1 MSSGSGLWSLL
12 AGVIGRGNAT
22 MGHRRSS
29 KILVWTCLVLLLTM
43 SLPSFA
49 QEAPPEGAALPEGFA
64 MDLSSTEASMA
75 AQNAQPVNIYTEGAL
90 GANGA
95 ITGGVAQTVNPGQM
109 VTPAQYMAISQI
121 MSGLEQTLVLSAAG
135 AAAAGFASV
144 SPATMSV
151 LESLHIPVGVSLNS
165 IGFNAASAFNVAGAA
180 TVNGALYAIQQNQA
194 ATAVLNLGSLLVG
207 PGAMLTTN
215 LPSYSA
221 MLGNVL
227 ASSGLTM
234 NIAGSMT
241 NYGTI
246 ATSGPLSVLAG
257 GAIYNQTLAGM
268 PQASMVA
275 QSVAMSSLA
284 STIVNSGIIT
294 ALSGNISMASQL
306 ASNLSVLN
314 SGGVLQA
321 LNGSINF
328 RSQDFTGKFH
338 LDVLGGDL
346 LAQQIN
352 MYSGD
357 GVVNLYAN
365 DVTGRVNITAGE
377 AHVTAATNNLVLGN
391 LNLSGDPTFYN
402 LNPLGDV
409 TIDGD
414 LNFSGQDL
422 AIVANR
428 NVVTSTNAGSIN
440 TSSTTGKGGS
450 VTIVAGANF
459 SASYTPSG
467 SAPASWPTSGVIVNP
482 ATPIFNDQ
490 DLVLQITGPS
500 NNGGKIDLVTGGAIS
515 TFSTKSTA
523 PYPGNAAGGNVTL
536 VAFQGSSSPDPNAGT
551 IKLPINLT
559 ITTGGGITQPPS
571 GPDVVFPSGNF
582 LAIAGGPSTG
592 ANPAIVI
599 GSVDTSNTIMQ
610 YAVSAS
616 PGGSVL
622 VHAATP
628 ILMGASPVFIQ
639 GGTVM
644 SGSFVP
650 DTAQYHNASV
660 EIKNIWATG
669 AVQVVSGGSV
679 GVFGMLSTL
688 PNFALSGF
696 PTDILLAAGVGPGVN
711 AATLSIG
718 DVLTN
723 GNSLS
728 LLSSANIVSAS
739 GHSSLII
746 STFDDLS
753 TLHTPMGT
761 INLLAGVMA
770 MPNSALV
777 LGIPQLVQ
785 VGVPGPSPFAGAIN
799 FAVPTTFVS
808 GPSYNVQ
815 PGGNLTMLSYNGTVN
830 LNAGSAINS
839 NGGSIVVLAGST
851 TNQHFPNCSICLGSI
866 NAGSGSIF
874 VATEQPVLTGP
885 GLVGPISVN
894 IGIGNVNP
902 TTAVPVLKSSISFGG
917 SLSAGNFLT
926 VLAGLDISFPNVS
939 SITSSGQKVTLAA
952 GINQDPGSV
961 LPAPLEPVYP
971 GALMLGSTNLTDISI
986 TASGLN
992 PLITLVAGVD
1002 LTVPGVVI
1010 ANNGSLN
1017 LIVNGD
1023 VTALPTQVDNLQF
1036 DSTGGTVT
1044 VHNTG
1049 SPLAISA
1056 DSSAT
1061 SVTISNDNDIVVSH
1075 EINAIQG
1082 INLSTTANNGDIIL
1096 EDDLTFGSSSTAQLS
1111 TNGAGFINQ
1120 VGGTVSGGSLA
1131 LSTGG
1136 GSVGPLQTS
1145 VLSLTANIGGF
1156 GSLVVN
1162 NFGTTSLG
1170 LGPVFART
1178 IFITNDADICVTGT
1192 VGTTGSVTLA
1202 TTSGSEGDIILDA
1215 PVGDLGQLVAIV
1227 TLTSD
1232 GGILNGA
1239 SSPIISGRT
1248 VNLTSAAEI
1257 IGTPLSH
1264 LQVTANFLT
1273 ATPFPPG
1280 TTNVDWFCCLPAP
1293 TPAPETVRE
1302 SEIENTLIAD
1312 LVTAQEE
1319 SSAANNSIVN
1329 GDGSP
1334 AITPTDAT
1342 PQSHEVP
1349 IDLTNA
1355 TTTNL
1360 NLGAE
1365 TSEQMHM
1372 GIPGAAA
1379 SGNTTVAELQNQG
1392 VQIGAGSTEAYVI
1405 LNQGNVLFQPN
1416 HDMTVQVQEGH
1427 VFIPDGAVAFVI
1439 ETGHDVAV
1447 FDMHD
1452 GKKGPVRV
1460 RAGKQMIT
1468 LSPGKQLVLTRQLEA
1483 DFDAINPEKLIAHRN
1498 VKTVATSEGIRIY
1511 SADFSLPSMMMNVSP
1526 IKRMLASD
1534 NPAER
1539 RQARKL
1545 LKNAVVLAQLS
1556 GQKGPYNNSG
1566 SNH

>member
-1 MSSGSGLWSLL
+1 MGQRRFFLSL
-12 AGVIGRGNAT
+12 IGA
-22 MGHRRSS
+22 
-29 KILVWTCLVLLLTM
+29 LLVLLSSIPLPSLAQETPAADT
-43 SLPSFA
+43 SLPS
-49 QEAPPEGAALPEGFA
+49 GVAL
-64 MDLSSTEASMA
+64 DLASTQATMA
-75 AQNAQPVNIYTEGAL
+75 AQNAQPVNIYVDGAL

-95 ITGGVAQTVNPGQM
+95 ITGGMAQTVNPGQM
-109 VTPAQYMAISQI
+109 VTPAQYMAISQV
-121 MSGLEQTLVLSAAG
+121 MSGAEQTLVLSAAG

-151 LESLHIPVGVSLNS
+151 LQSLNIPTGVSLNS
-165 IGFNAASAFNVAGAA
+165 IGFNAATAFNVAGAA

-194 ATAVLNLGSLLVG
+194 ATAVMNLGSLLVG

-221 MLGNVL
+221 MLGNVM

-234 NIAGSMT
+234 NIAGSLT

-246 ATSGPLSVLAG
+246 ATAGPLSVLAG

-268 PQASMVA
+268 PQAAMVA
-275 QSVAMSSLA
+275 QSVTMSSLA

-314 SGGVLQA
+314 SDGVLQA

-328 RSQDFTGKFH
+328 RSQDFAGKFH

-409 TIDGD
+409 TIDGN

-428 NVVTSTNAGSIN
+428 NVVTSANAGSIN

-490 DLVLQITGPS
+490 DLVLQIVGPS
-500 NNGGKIDLVTGGAIS
+500 SNGGKIDLVTGGAIS

-523 PYPGNAAGGNVTL
+523 PYPGNASGGNVTL
-536 VAFQGSSSPDPNAGT
+536 IAFQGSSSPDPNVGT

-571 GPDVVFPSGNF
+571 NPDVVWPSGNF

-610 YAVSAS
+610 YAPSTS
-616 PGGSVL
+616 LGGSVL

-628 ILMGASPVFIQ
+628 ILMGASPVVIQ
-639 GGTVM
+639 GGAVV

-650 DTAQYHNASV
+650 DTTQYHNASV

-669 AVQVVSGGSV
+669 AVQVISGGSV

-688 PNFALSGF
+688 PNFAALLGA
-696 PTDILLAAGVGPGVN
+696 PTNILLAAGVGPGVN

-739 GHSSLII
+739 GHSSLNI

-761 INLLAGVMA
+761 INMLAGYRSVPTPA
-770 MPNSALV
+770 SVA
-777 LGIPQLVQ
+777 GFPQLVQ
-785 VGVPGPSPFAGAIN
+785 IGVPGPSSFQGVIN
-799 FAVPTTFVS
+799 FSVPTTFFS
-808 GPSYNVQ
+808 GPSYGVQ
-815 PGGNLTMLSYNGTVN
+815 PGGDITILSYAGTVFMHSSSTISAHGGDVTIIAGRVSGQN
-830 LNAGSAINS
+830 L
-839 NGGSIVVLAGST
+839 
-851 TNQHFPNCSICLGSI
+851 PNCTICLGSI
-866 NAGSGSIF
+866 DAGAGSIF
-874 VATEQPVLTGP
+874 VATEQPQFVSAFFGP
-885 GLVGPISVN
+885 SVANIPINN
-894 IGIGNVNP
+894 INP
-902 TTAVPVLKSSISFGG
+902 STPVPVAFSSIKFGG
-917 SLSAGNFLT
+917 SLDGGDFIT
-926 VLAGLDISFPNVS
+926 VLAGLDIGFPAVS
-939 SITSSGQKVTLAA
+939 SINSTGQRITLAA
-952 GINQDPGSV
+952 GISQDPGNTQPFSPVNPGTLV
-961 LPAPLEPVYP
+961 LGSSFGQSISATGTSPQISLVSGSNLSAP
-971 GALMLGSTNLTDISI
+971 GAIIAIGGLLKLTTNGGSIGPLTTSI
-986 TASGLN
+986 TG
-992 PLITLVAGVD
+992 
-1002 LTVPGVVI
+1002 
-1010 ANNGSLN
+1010 
-1017 LIVNGD
+1017 
-1023 VTALPTQVDNLQF
+1023 
-1036 DSTGGTVT
+1036 
-1044 VHNTG
+1044 
-1049 SPLAISA
+1049 
-1056 DSSAT
+1056 
-1061 SVTISNDNDIVVSH
+1061 
-1075 EINAIQG
+1075 
-1082 INLSTTANNGDIIL
+1082 
-1096 EDDLTFGSSSTAQLS
+1096 
-1111 TNGAGFINQ
+1111 
-1120 VGGTVSGGSLA
+1120 
-1131 LSTGG
+1131 
-1136 GSVGPLQTS
+1136 
-1145 VLSLTANIGGF
+1145 LTANAGGVNS
-1156 GSLVVN
+1156 GSVVVN
-1162 NFGTTSLG
+1162 NLGTDL
-1170 LGPVFART
+1170 A
-1178 IFITNDADICVTGT
+1178 IFQIYALNINITNDGSIFVTDQVDASGT
-1192 VGTTGSVTLA
+1192 ITLTTTPGSNGNITIFGQIGNPTALDPSPTVTLTA
-1202 TTSGSEGDIILDA
+1202 DGGIGRPFGPLDYISGDF
-1215 PVGDLGQLVAIV
+1215 V
-1227 TLTSD
+1227 TLTSTS
-1232 GGILNGA
+1232 GVIGQPHLPILVYTNE
-1239 SSPIISGRT
+1239 IQNVT
-1248 VNLTSAAEI
+1248 VNPSTGTFVLITTSPPDNF
-1257 IGTPLSH
+1257 TPAG
-1264 LQVTANFLT
+1264 QGAN
-1273 ATPFPPG
+1273 
-1280 TTNVDWFCCLPAP
+1280 
-1293 TPAPETVRE
+1293 PAPE
-1302 SEIENTLIAD
+1302 ENIFITEAIINQD
-1312 LVTAQEE
+1312 ISTTN
-1319 SSAANNSIVN
+1319 SSIIN

-1334 AITPTDAT
+1334 DIIATDAT
-1342 PQSHEVP
+1342 PQSHALST
-1349 IDLTNA
+1349 DLTGQLA

-1360 NLGAE
+1360 NVGTE
-1365 TSEQMHM
+1365 TSEQIQV
-1372 GIPGAAA
+1372 GIPGVAS

-1392 VQIGAGSTEAYVI
+1392 AHIGVGSTESFVI
-1405 LNQGNVLFQPN
+1405 LNQGNILFQPN
-1416 HDMTVQVQEGH
+1416 HDITVQVQEGH

-1498 VKTVATSEGIRIY
+1498 VQTVAITEGIRIY

-1566 SNH
+1566 ASH